1 MAWYIVRMF
10 SQTEGANKCKNNK
23 QYYNILTVGA
33 MSTTVAA
40 VAAAMS
46 TTVAAATA
54 ATRILSTWKFG
65 PPVAES
71 SAESR
76 RHFVDLLLP
85 TSLCVCVVPEGLE

>member
-1 MAWYIVRMF
+1 
-10 SQTEGANKCKNNK
+10 
-23 QYYNILTVGA
+23 
-33 MSTTVAA
+33 
-40 VAAAMS
+40 MS